1 MNVLIVAGQRFQQAL
16 GYVQNCVAVHLEG
29 RWPSSHIL
37 AMTHSYK
44 ARVGNNNSIQSSL
57 SSDFGWWYYGRAAK
71 KSPTV
76 CEGANKGEITTRCS
90 YICTTRLV
98 NQLPRIRKLPV
109 MYVVFKHNN
118 TTTTPAT
125 PPTSYIKPQ
134 TSFDYA
140 GWSSCCSSRKRTRKK
155 KKRDTRNLQRSSK

>member
-1 MNVLIVAGQRFQQAL
+1 MG
-16 GYVQNCVAVHLEG
+16 VH
-29 RWPSSHIL
+29 RIYSSHDTL
-37 AMTHSYK
+37 QGET
-44 ARVGNNNSIQSSL
+44 GNNNSIQSSL
-57 SSDFGWWYYGRAAK
+57 SSDFGWWYYGRAA
-71 KSPTV
+71 SPTV
-76 CEGANKGEITTRCS
+76 CEGANKGEITTRFS

-98 NQLPRIRKLPV
+98 SQLLRIRKLPV

-155 KKRDTRNLQRSSK
+155 KRDTRNLQRSSKNEKQKKKLVLLFLLALFHKGVW